1 VVTTAAPLFNP
12 PPELASKGFACRPE
26 SEADLDFLLRLY
38 ASTREREMALAPWTP
53 AQKAAFLTQ
62 QFYAQ
67 RKHYR
72 GLGET
77 CAFLVLERD
86 GEPVGRLYLNQEGGN
101 LHLVDISLLPP
112 CRRGGVGS
120 ALLRALQARVEAEGK
135 VLRAFVEKTNPARR
149 LYQRLGFA
157 EIDDQGLYMEIEWSP
172 AGLASS
178 SSEAEGAS
186 GS

>member
-1 VVTTAAPLFNP
+1 
-12 PPELASKGFACRPE
+12 
-26 SEADLDFLLRLY
+26 
-38 ASTREREMALAPWTP
+38 
-53 AQKAAFLTQ
+53 
-62 QFYAQ
+62 
-67 RKHYR
+67 
-72 GLGET
+72 
-77 CAFLVLERD
+77 
-86 GEPVGRLYLNQEGGN
+86 
-101 LHLVDISLLPP
+101 
-112 CRRGGVGS
+112 
-120 ALLRALQARVEAEGK
+120 LLRALQARVEAEGK